1 MNKEAV
7 IISAART
14 PVGRN
19 RGVFAEVP
27 AADLGTL
34 AVKTAVERAGIDKNE
49 IDDLIFGNLANDHY
63 ANIAR
68 FIGLQA
74 GLPITVPGFTIDR
87 QCSSGLN
94 AIALAAMMI
103 ESGHGE
109 LYVAGG
115 VESDSTRPYIMNRPR
130 QAYQMTPPAWGVRQ
144 TAPGKLNLSM
154 GITAEN
160 ICDKYGISREECD
173 AFAVESHRRAAEA
186 QAKGYFDE
194 QIAPV
199 PVTDRKGRV
208 TIVSKD
214 ECVRPECSMESLG
227 KLPPAF
233 LPEGRVTAGTSSPQS
248 DGSGAVVVMEKERAI
263 RETKNLGEIRRFC
276 CGRL

>member
-1 MNKEAV
+1 MADAFSQKPRRVRIPEAEK
-7 IISAART
+7 SA
-14 PVGRN
+14 
-19 RGVFAEVP
+19 
-27 AADLGTL
+27 
-34 AVKTAVERAGIDKNE
+34 K
-49 IDDLIFGNLANDHY
+49 
-63 ANIAR
+63 
-68 FIGLQA
+68 
-74 GLPITVPGFTIDR
+74 
-87 QCSSGLN
+87 
-94 AIALAAMMI
+94 
-103 ESGHGE
+103 
-109 LYVAGG
+109 
-115 VESDSTRPYIMNRPR
+115 IMNRPR

-263 RETKNLGEIRRFC
+263 RENKKIWAKFVDFVVVGCDPLIMKNGVTEKIISRNEGFDEESIIE
-276 CGRL
+276 GMI